1 MKTKFFLAAAMVAFS
16 FAMVSCVG
24 NKTANSDAAADSTSV
39 AVEAAESAATCC
51 KSDSVACDSTK
62 ACCKDKAILLLVI
75 LQKLV
80 AKIKLRAIRKQSALR
95 KKIVQKKLAI
105 RNNQQVATV

>member
-16 FAMVSCVG
+16 FAMVSCGG

-51 KSDSVACDSTK
+51 KSDSTK
-62 ACCKDKAILLLVI
+62 ACCKDKAACD
-75 LQKLV
+75 QKTECPQKEDC
-80 AKIKLRAIRKQSALR
+80 AKKACD
-95 KKIVQKKLAI
+95 KK
-105 RNNQQVATV
+105 

>member
-16 FAMVSCVG
+16 FAMVSCGG

-39 AVEAAESAATCC
+39 AVEAAGSAATCC

-62 ACCKDKAILLLVI
+62 ACCKDKAACD
-75 LQKLV
+75 QKTECPQKEDC
-80 AKIKLRAIRKQSALR
+80 AKKACD
-95 KKIVQKKLAI
+95 KK
-105 RNNQQVATV
+105 

>member
-16 FAMVSCVG
+16 FAMVSCGG

-51 KSDSVACDSTK
+51 KTECPQKEDCAKKACD
-62 ACCKDKAILLLVI
+62 
-75 LQKLV
+75 
-80 AKIKLRAIRKQSALR
+80 
-95 KKIVQKKLAI
+95 KK
-105 RNNQQVATV
+105 

>member
-16 FAMVSCVG
+16 FAMVSCGG

-62 ACCKDKAILLLVI
+62 ACCKE
-75 LQKLV
+75 
-80 AKIKLRAIRKQSALR
+80 KLRAIRKQSALR

>member
-62 ACCKDKAILLLVI
+62 ACCKDKAACDHKTVCPH
-75 LQKLV
+75 KEV
-80 AKIKLRAIRKQSALR
+80 CAKKTCY
-95 KKIVQKKLAI
+95 KK
-105 RNNQQVATV
+105 

>member
-16 FAMVSCVG
+16 FAMVSCGG

-62 ACCKDKAILLLVI
+62 
-75 LQKLV
+75 LV

-95 KKIVQKKLAI
+95 KKIVQKSL
-105 RNNQQVATV
+105 R

>member
-16 FAMVSCVG
+16 FAMVSCGG

-62 ACCKDKAILLLVI
+62 ACS
-75 LQKLV
+75 
-80 AKIKLRAIRKQSALR
+80 KIKLRAIRKQSALR
-95 KKIVQKKLAI
+95 K
-105 RNNQQVATV
+105 